1 MTQVPL
7 AARTTPPSNCM
18 KPLEVPFKTVAKSSN
33 SYAQATHY
41 CPRPRQAQAQA
52 PSSFHFQ
59 KTDGGAE
66 PIEQEGAGEDKDS
79 CLLPNEGLCALLCGV
94 RATEQEFG
102 TAELHAQNRI
112 SVGGTNRHALILT
125 PHLG

>member
-1 MTQVPL
+1 MPQVPPP
-7 AARTTPPSNCM
+7 ARTKPPSNCM
-18 KPLEVPFKTVAKSSN
+18 KPLEVPFKTVAKSSD
-33 SYAQATHY
+33 SYAQAAHY

-59 KTDGGAE
+59 KTDGGVGH
-66 PIEQEGAGEDKDS
+66 IEQEGAGDKGS
-79 CLLPNEGLCALLCGV
+79 CLLPNEGLCALLYGV

-112 SVGGTNRHALILT
+112 SVGGTNRHTLILT